1 MTKTTRK
8 IEQEKNMN
16 ILVASV
22 IIGIIVSLIFVF
34 AVYHVLNDKI
44 FQLEHKFG
52 YNKSNESTFSG
63 FSNVVYKANPE
74 SRYIVINS
82 DYARP
87 VPCPQKYVNV
97 YTLAYCYEVL
107 EEQSSGETK

>member
-16 ILVASV
+16 TLVASV
-22 IIGIIVSLIFVF
+22 IIGIIVSLVIVF
-34 AVYHVLNDKI
+34 AVYNVLNDKV
-44 FQLEHKFG
+44 FQLEHKFS
-52 YNKSNESTFSG
+52 YNKSNESTFSN
-63 FSNVVYKANPE
+63 FSDVVYKANTE
-74 SRYIVINS
+74 SHYIVIDS

-97 YTLAYCYEVL
+97 YTLAYCYEVS
-107 EEQSSGETK
+107 EEQSSGEKK